1 MNCKL
6 ITWLDILIIG
16 LFVVLSITFIFVF
29 ASSGEGNKAIISVD
43 EKIIGEYSLNTDLT
57 KNIKTDYGYNTVVIS
72 KGECFVLDADCRD
85 GVCRKRGKISNVGE
99 SIVCLPHKLI
109 VEIK

>member
-1 MNCKL
+1 MNRKL
-6 ITWLDILIIG
+6 ITYLDILIIG
-16 LFVVLSITFIFVF
+16 LFIVLSITFIFVF
-29 ASSGEGNKAIISVD
+29 ASSGEGNKAVISVD

-57 KNIKTDYGYNTVVIS
+57 KKIKTDYGYNTVVILN
-72 KGECFVLDADCRD
+72 GECFVTDADCRD
-85 GVCRKRGKISNVGE
+85 SICISRGKISKVGE